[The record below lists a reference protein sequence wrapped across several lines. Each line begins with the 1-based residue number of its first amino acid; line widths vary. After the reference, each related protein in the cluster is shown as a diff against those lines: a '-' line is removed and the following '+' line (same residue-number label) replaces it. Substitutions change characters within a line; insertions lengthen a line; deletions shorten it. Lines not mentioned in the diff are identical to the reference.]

1 MAWAARTPAAFT
13 FNVKACSLFPHHP
26 PRSPHCPCSA
36 YEPPLPTNSSQHGD
50 QRQQRISR
58 TGEARPSKA
67 VRDTS

>member
-36 YEPPLPTNSSQHGD
+36 
-50 QRQQRISR
+50 
-58 TGEARPSKA
+58 
-67 VRDTS
+67 